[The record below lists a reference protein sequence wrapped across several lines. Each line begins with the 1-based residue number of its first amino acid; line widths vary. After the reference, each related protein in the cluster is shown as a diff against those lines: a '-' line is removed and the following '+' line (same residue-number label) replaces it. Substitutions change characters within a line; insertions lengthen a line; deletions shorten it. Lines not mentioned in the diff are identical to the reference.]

1 MKVLNQFKRYIFL
14 VFILTF
20 NQNIYA
26 THSFGGFIT
35 YRCIDTNIGRYEIT
49 LNLLRDCSGIVGSS
63 ENLQVISTRFNGMLS
78 MSNPIIKEITP
89 VCKVP
94 DVPQSIVTNC
104 PSGPIQNFK
113 GSEKY
118 TYKTTVVLGKNQGWA
133 MVGWGSCCRSNSI
146 STIQNPGS
154 QGFWIQAAI
163 NTNVIN
169 SSPVFNSDASNFAC
183 LNKENWF
190 DLSASDSLDPKYI
203 LIDGNYIDRDSLA
216 YEFYTPFTG
225 IAANSNQAIN
235 FQNPS
240 VTYAMGYSASNFFR
254 SSAGMNF
261 DKSTGF
267 LRFTPTV
274 MAEST
279 TGLAIKEYRA
289 IPSSNGK
296 TYTRQLVGH
305 ITRDQIFMMT
315 YCDEVNNGGVIADSS
330 NVQFVVNPNT
340 VRTCRAKGNKIMMK
354 FTMPNSNAMKVKDV
368 SKINHAEIANYS
380 FKSTIKNVGNVST
393 AFVEFNFDR
402 NLATKSYDFKVKVYY
417 CKSTGVSV
425 ENYIP
430 LSVQFSNAN
439 IQFEQDTLNFC
450 YNSAAMPLSLP
461 LARRVNWT
469 SNDAIISSAN
479 ADSNLVYILPANSH
493 WIRATNLK
501 KPELCTVNDS
511 IYVKVETCNKITGNI
526 IHDLNNNCT
535 KEVAIDVPAKVA
547 VNLKGTNSN
556 YNQTLYPDNQG
567 NFTFTPPIHAN
578 YTLTVNNSKVNC
590 NALGNKY
597 NLYLQDTQINLS
609 IPLKD
614 SATFTANAI
623 SPKKIRR
630 CINDA
635 SMDFSLA
642 YLKSTG
648 LLMTKFDFGDGTIEE
663 TPLGI
668 EEKETSLNKTYQY
681 KRNGTF
687 APSLKIVRFNGDI
700 LFQTSFDTVV
710 INSCLETRLFIDMND
725 NCSFENNVDILHS
738 NSNIE
743 LKDII
748 LNETSSKNTAQG
760 KVAFYVTNG
769 ANYTITSQE
778 ILSCNQDKKSMD
790 FTFPNND
797 TVLIFN
803 LPLDKNKIKPSIDA
817 DIFILNNNN
826 SHCLNSTRYYTV
838 TLTKSIGQLTMLLK
852 YSSGENTTI
861 DLPFLAG
868 TYTYNFSHNFGKRFE
883 GSVLADFIFNQSSIK
898 QVNSSVFKQL
908 NCIEAR
914 VYNDTNKNCV
924 DDNEMIL
931 KNLKFLL
938 TNIATNKSEI
948 IFSNHSGQL
957 KLFLENNQKY
967 RISSASSIYKM
978 CNDSN
983 FLEFISDVNNTKLL
997 KIPVQYKSNY
1007 TPSLILRNIA
1017 FNNTEDYIIKLGV
1030 LSDINNVADPNKD
1043 LFNTFEFTLPE
1054 NCFFKSVNI
1063 DSGVTANNL
1072 EGKTHQIKSPIGV
1085 MPQVTVYF
1093 RNIKST
1099 DIFCFHLRLRRV
1111 NGELDTTDNVINR
1124 CRTAEAAYDPNNKIP
1139 VIKSSINEEE
1149 FIEKT
1154 NHIHYTI
1161 NFQNE
1166 GQAPARDVYILDQ
1179 LSSRLNWQTMEVR
1192 DASHPM
1198 SVSMT
1203 NDGLVRFDFKEII
1216 LPEKAVDEEGSKGY
1230 VRFTI
1235 YPKEDLQIEEEIRNT
1250 AGIYF
1255 DLNDPVITNTAISR
1269 LVKPTDKYGFYDISA
1284 EVYPA
1289 NTGLAEG
1296 QGRYLFYD
1304 PVKLKAIPKP
1314 GYEFEYWVENGV
1326 VQGSQAE
1333 HFFTAK
1339 KDKRYTAYFIKK
1351 SASSIANA
1359 DVRFN
1364 ISPNPAS
1371 DKISIEVPANL
1382 KAYSVRILTVEGR
1395 YITEYTNPKEIS
1407 LAILPRGLYF
1417 IELRSEGVNK
1427 VEKLELK

>member
-1 MKVLNQFKRYIFL
+1 MKVLTQFYRYIFL
-14 VFILTF
+14 VLILA
-20 NQNIYA
+20 IS
-26 THSFGGFIT
+26 HSLNASHGTSGSIT
-35 YRCIDTNIGRYEIT
+35 YRCVDTNIGKYEIT
-49 LNLLRDCSGIVGSS
+49 LNVLRYCYGVSLGNQ
-63 ENLQVISTRFNGMLS
+63 NLQIQSAQLNTTISMGSPT
-78 MSNPIIKEITP
+78 IKEITP
-89 VCKVP
+89 ICKVP
-94 DVPQSIVTNC
+94 DVSVPVVTNC
-104 PSGPIQNFK
+104 PSGPIA
-113 GSEKY
+113 GISGLEKH
-118 TYKTTVVLGKNQGWA
+118 TYKTTVVLGKNLGWA
-133 MVGWGSCCRSNSI
+133 LIGWGTCCREI
-146 STIQNPGS
+146 GLSTITGA
-154 QGFWIQAAI
+154 GGLGIWTQAAI
-163 NTNVIN
+163 NTNVNN
-169 SSPVFNSDASNFAC
+169 SSPIFNSDASNFVC
-183 LNKENWF
+183 FNKENWF
-190 DLSASDSLDPKYI
+190 DLSAKDSFDPRYVV
-203 LIDGNYIDRDSLA
+203 IDGNYIERDSLV
-216 YEFYTPFTG
+216 YELYAPFTAQ
-225 IAANSNQAIN
+225 AANINNAIN
-235 FQNPS
+235 LQNPG
-240 VTYAMGYSASNFFR
+240 VTYVSGYSANSFFI
-254 SSAGMNF
+254 SSPPMNF
-261 DKSTGF
+261 NKNTGI

-274 MAEST
+274 MST
-279 TGLAIKEYRA
+279 SLTGIVVKEYRA

-305 ITRDQIFMMT
+305 ITRDQTFSMN
-315 YCDEVNNGGVIADSS
+315 YCEEMNNGGVVADSS
-330 NVQFVVNPNT
+330 NVEFVVTPNL
-340 VRTCRAKGNKIMMK
+340 VRTCRAKGNKIMMR
-354 FTMPNSNAMKVKDV
+354 FTMPNGNSLKVKDA
-368 SKINHAEIANYS
+368 SIINQSEISNYS
-380 FKSTIKNVGNVST
+380 FKSSVKLIGNTST
-393 AFVEFNFDR
+393 ALVEFKFDR
-402 NLATKSYDFKVKVYY
+402 NFATKGYEFKVKVYY
-417 CKSTGVSV
+417 CNSLGISI

-430 LSVQFSNAN
+430 LNVLFSNAS
-439 IQFEQDTLNFC
+439 IRFETDTLLYC
-450 YNSAAMPLSLP
+450 HNSGAVPLSLP
-461 LARRVNWT
+461 LAKKVNWT

-479 ADSNLVYILPANSH
+479 TDSNLVSILPLNSH

-526 IHDLNNNCT
+526 IHDVNNNCN
-535 KEVAIDVPAKVA
+535 KEAEIDVPAKVA

-609 IPLKD
+609 IPIKD

-623 SPKKIRR
+623 FPKKIRR

-635 SMDFSLA
+635 SMDLSLA

-648 LLMTKFDFGDGTIEE
+648 FLMAKFDYGDGTIEE

-681 KRNGTF
+681 KQNGTF

-748 LNETSSKNTAQG
+748 LNETSSKTTAQG
-760 KVAFYVTNG
+760 KAAFYVTNG
-769 ANYTITSQE
+769 AKYTITSQE

-826 SHCLNSTRYYTV
+826 NHCLNSTRYYTV

-967 RISSASSIYKM
+967 RVSSASSIYKM

-1072 EGKTHQIKSPIGV
+1072 EGNTHQIKSPIGV

-1124 CRTAEAAYDPNNKIP
+1124 CRTAEATYDPNNKIP
-1139 VIKSSINEEE
+1139 VIKSSISEEE
-1149 FIEKT
+1149 FIDKT
-1154 NHIHYTI
+1154 NQIHYTI

-1179 LSSRLNWQTMEVR
+1179 LSSRLNWETMEVR

-1235 YPKEDLQIEEEIRNT
+1235 YPKEDLQIGEEIRNT

-1269 LVKPTDKYGFYDISA
+1269 LVKPTDKYGFYDISTD
-1284 EVYPA
+1284 VYPA

-1304 PVKLKAIPKP
+1304 PVKLKASPKP
-1314 GYEFEYWVENGV
+1314 GYDFEYWVENGV
-1326 VQGSQAE
+1326 VQGAQAE

-1351 SASSIANA
+1351 SASSITSA

-1371 DKISIEVPANL
+1371 DKILIEVPINL

-1395 YITEYTNPKEIS
+1395 YVTEYANPKEIS
-1407 LAILPRGLYF
+1407 VALLPRGLYF